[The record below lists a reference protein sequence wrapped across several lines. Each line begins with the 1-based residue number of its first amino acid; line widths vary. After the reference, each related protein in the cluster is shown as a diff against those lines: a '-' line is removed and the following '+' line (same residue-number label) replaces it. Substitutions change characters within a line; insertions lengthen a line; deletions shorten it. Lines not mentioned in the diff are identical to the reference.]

1 MNMSRRM
8 LVLIKRD
15 FYVNVIVEGDRHR
28 VSVETY
34 NERANGNRAKGM
46 NASSSRRGADALC
59 HW

>member
-1 MNMSRRM
+1 M
-8 LVLIKRD
+8 LVLKKRD
-15 FYVNVIVEGDRHR
+15 FYVNVIVESDRHR

-46 NASSSRRGADALC
+46 NTVPSRWGADALS

>member
-1 MNMSRRM
+1 MNMSRPM
-8 LVLIKRD
+8 LVLKKRD
-15 FYVNVIVEGDRHR
+15 FYVNVIVESDRHC

-46 NASSSRRGADALC
+46 NTVPSRWGADALS